1 MFCYICALNNLKNK
15 KMSILQNIEVNNY
28 SVAEA
33 NWEGLGK
40 EYDSS
45 SFYALKEFFDN
56 SFSAANKNE
65 LCSLKITL
73 TELEGDFLKVEI
85 EDNSMGVSDIDTLLS
100 IGSLSKNKKGIHNI
114 YGSGIKNAL
123 AFFLPK
129 WSESH
134 WFIQSKTKNHI
145 ELEQCIQVRGPY
157 YYPHE
162 ENEFY
167 DQKGINAHLVS
178 LENFQGEVK
187 DRPGTYIQFV
197 TSASKLVR
205 MSPFSKSGRPILNL
219 EPAAEKLSELITQW
233 YAPKIKNSEIRV
245 QISFK
250 SLFNPGYTTKVVC
263 YEAYPIYESLGYP
276 VDKKIKTSTG
286 GEIKVTAR
294 WFAVDRN
301 NSNFLVPP
309 KSSGMVC
316 YVNGVLVDPFEWI
329 DEVFGQKWNGGIS
342 SVICLVEIEGEKIHC
357 PEISPSKTRFDRSGL
372 NFDSLITFLENNCPK
387 MDINNYG
394 RRNKVE
400 SESEKITQ
408 YVDYT
413 SSNPAYKGLKPETQ
427 VAIELNNS
435 FLTGN
440 DCRYDVVIE
449 SHGTVTILEFKKGK
463 INPEAVYQANTY
475 HDLALEQYRG
485 NEIKLVLAGESIT
498 PNAKKI
504 IDTLRKQN
512 KDISYQSFAELGL
525 PK

>member
-1 MFCYICALNNLKNK
+1 MK
-15 KMSILQNIEVNNY
+15 ILENIEVNNY

-56 SFSAANKNE
+56 SFSAANTDD
-65 LCSLKITL
+65 LCQLKIIL
-73 TELEGDFLKVEI
+73 TELDGGFVKVDI
-85 EDNSMGVSDIDTLLS
+85 EDNSMGVWDVDTLLS

-129 WSESH
+129 WRESH
-134 WFIQSKTKNHI
+134 WLIQSKTKNHI
-145 ELEQCIQVRGPY
+145 ELGQCIQVRGPY

-162 ENEFY
+162 YNEFY
-167 DQKGINAHLVS
+167 NQSGINAHLVS

-187 DRPGTYIQFV
+187 DRSGTYIQFV
-197 TSASKLVR
+197 TPMAKFVR
-205 MSPFSKSGRPILNL
+205 MSPLSTSGRPILNL
-219 EPAAEKLSELITQW
+219 EPAAEKLRELVTQW
-233 YAPKIKNSEIRV
+233 YAPKIKKGEIRV
-245 QISFK
+245 EISFK
-250 SLFNPGYTTKVVC
+250 SLFNTEYTAKVAR
-263 YEAYPIYESLGYP
+263 YEEYPIYESLGSV
-276 VDKKIKTSTG
+276 VDKKVKSSTG

-309 KSSGMVC
+309 KYWGVVC
-316 YVNGVLVDPFEWI
+316 YVNGVLVDPFIWI

-342 SVICLVEIEGEKIHC
+342 SVVCLVEVEGEKIHC
-357 PEISPSKTRFDRSGL
+357 PEISPSKTKFDRTGL
-372 NFDSLITFLENNCPK
+372 NFDNLITFLQNNCPK
-387 MDINNYG
+387 IEIANYG
-394 RRNKVE
+394 RRYKVE
-400 SESEKITQ
+400 SESVKITQ
-408 YVDYT
+408 YVEST
-413 SSNPAYKGLKPETQ
+413 IQNPIFNGMVPQTQ

-435 FLTGN
+435 PLTGN
-440 DCRYDVVIE
+440 DCRYDVVHLE
-449 SHGTVTILEFKKGK
+449 PYKVTILEFKKGK
-463 INPEAVYQANTY
+463 INPEAVYQANAY

-512 KDISYQSFAELGL
+512 KDISYKSFADLGL